1 MRRESER
8 LVELANEVGDRLVA
22 AFKDAVPPSA
32 RDHLIN
38 AQKELIA
45 ALVQIYEHQSGV
57 TRRPTPVSRR
67 RAKPARSPRKA
78 RVSRIDIN

>member
-1 MRRESER
+1 MTRETER
-8 LVELANEVGDRLVA
+8 LVELANEVGDRLAA

-45 ALVQIYEHQSGV
+45 AMVQIYEHQAAGGRP
-57 TRRPTPVSRR
+57 RRPEPKR
-67 RAKPARSPRKA
+67 RARTARGPRQP
-78 RVSRIDIN
+78 RVSKIDIH